1 MKMEEPRIP
10 HRPIGDGEQELL
22 DRLWE
27 QTAATG
33 LNTPDPE
40 GYADLQARIRRR
52 MRIRRIRRI
61 AVSGMAAAAAVV
73 MAVLIVG
80 RPEAPA
86 ADAFEQL
93 ARMGVEI
100 DRREVVMTTDDGQ
113 RMNLEEAA
121 RLERAQS
128 GGMALN
134 SGDGSIALEAERQ
147 MKIEVPAGR
156 EFRLTLADGT
166 EVWLNAGST
175 FEYPASFEGLAERRV
190 RLTGEAFFDVR
201 RDTCRPFRVET
212 AQGEC
217 IRVLGTRFNVQAY
230 AEERE
235 HVTTLVEGRI
245 AYRAD
250 ESADYLE
257 LAPDQQIRLDC
268 DTEEASIR
276 QVDARAYA
284 AWTEGWLW
292 FEAEPL
298 WRLAQR
304 FERTYGIRIVV
315 AEPLRG
321 YTFTGKIRRERG
333 IDYILDLLA
342 GTTGIRCEVE
352 EGVMYLR

>member
-1 MKMEEPRIP
+1 MDESHIP
-10 HRPIGDGEQELL
+10 HRRIGAEEEELL
-22 DRLWE
+22 DQLWQ
-27 QTAATG
+27 QTAA
-33 LNTPDPE
+33 NEPPYPDAT
-40 GYADLQARIRRR
+40 GYANLQNRIRRR
-52 MRIRRIRRI
+52 VRSRRIRTI
-61 AVSGMAAAAAVV
+61 ITSGVAAAAAVV
-73 MAVLIVG
+73 MAVLLVG
-80 RPEAPA
+80 GPAPA
-86 ADAFEQL
+86 PTDAFEQL
-93 ARMGVEI
+93 ARMGVEV

-113 RMNLEEAA
+113 RMNLDQTA
-121 RLERAQS
+121 RLERDSA
-128 GGMALN
+128 GAMALN
-134 SGDGSIALEAERQ
+134 TENGRIAVAEERR

-175 FEYPASFEGLAERRV
+175 FEYPASFDGLNERRV
-190 RLTGEAFFDVR
+190 ALTGEAFFDVR
-201 RDTCRPFRVET
+201 RDTCRPFRVEMPD
-212 AQGEC
+212 GEC

-230 AEERE
+230 ASDRE

-245 AYRAD
+245 AYRAG

-257 LAPDQQIRLDC
+257 LAPDQQVRLDC
-268 DTEEASIR
+268 DTSEASVR
-276 QVDARAYA
+276 RVDAKAYA

-298 WRLAQR
+298 SKLAER

-352 EGVMYLR
+352 DGVMYLR

>member
-1 MKMEEPRIP
+1 MDESRIP
-10 HRPIGDGEQELL
+10 RREIGSDEEELL

-27 QTAATG
+27 QTAANEPSHS
-33 LNTPDPE
+33 NTSD
-40 GYADLQARIRRR
+40 YADLQGRIRRR
-52 MRIRRIRRI
+52 IRTRRIRTL
-61 AVSGMAAAAAVV
+61 VGSGMAAAAAVV

-80 RPEAPA
+80 GPAPA
-86 ADAFEQL
+86 PADAFEQL

-100 DRREVVMTTDDGQ
+100 DRREVVMTTDDGR
-113 RMNLEEAA
+113 RMNLDAEA
-121 RLERAQS
+121 RLERDSA
-128 GGMALN
+128 GTLALN
-134 SGDGSIALEAERQ
+134 TESERIAVAEERR

-175 FEYPASFEGLAERRV
+175 FEYPASFEGLTERRV
-190 RLTGEAFFDVR
+190 TLSGEAFFDVR
-201 RDTCRPFRVET
+201 RDTCRPFRVEMPD
-212 AQGEC
+212 GEC

-230 AEERE
+230 ASDRE

-245 AYRAD
+245 AYRAG

-257 LAPDQQIRLDC
+257 LAPDQQVRLDC
-268 DTEEASIR
+268 DTSEASVR

-284 AWTEGWLW
+284 AWTEGWLR

-298 WRLAQR
+298 AKLAER

-352 EGVMYLR
+352 DGVMYLR